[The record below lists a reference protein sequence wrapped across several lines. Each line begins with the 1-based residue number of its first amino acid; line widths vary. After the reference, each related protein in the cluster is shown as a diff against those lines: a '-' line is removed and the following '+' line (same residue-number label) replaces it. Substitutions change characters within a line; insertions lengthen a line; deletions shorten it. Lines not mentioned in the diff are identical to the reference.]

1 MNVLFFSR
9 TPKHALVLYLFRTE
23 NVSGL
28 HLYTLNRLISRFK
41 YHVFI
46 CGMRRQNVLCKSRL
60 TGSVLL
66 QWKFNENCLTYFFF
80 LSVGERRRWLFC
92 QLSSW
97 QSRILC
103 EQILRDEP
111 LEITGAGRGRG
122 WKCFSA
128 CIFFSKPTYLEE
140 FFLSGVWLFFSGIIA
155 CRILFREVL
164 LQEYFLGNCHPPSIP
179 NPAEVMFSLQ
189 RTMLEAMT
197 DISIFVRR
205 HLPRT
210 DGKASYRRLP
220 LFGRISRAGMS
231 TSLSVCMIN
240 TWYICRVSG
249 QVGEMDV
256 NWSEVVSYRR
266 SRLTY
271 RSTQPLQFAEITI
284 CI

>member
-80 LSVGERRRWLFC
+80 LSVGERGRWLFC

-97 QSRILC
+97 QSRILR

-140 FFLSGVWLFFSGIIA
+140 FFLSGVYDFFFPVLSPAGFSLEKFLAGIF
-155 CRILFREVL
+155 FREL
-164 LQEYFLGNCHPPSIP
+164 SPPPPPLHP
-179 NPAEVMFSLQ
+179 
-189 RTMLEAMT
+189 
-197 DISIFVRR
+197 
-205 HLPRT
+205 
-210 DGKASYRRLP
+210 
-220 LFGRISRAGMS
+220 
-231 TSLSVCMIN
+231 
-240 TWYICRVSG
+240 
-249 QVGEMDV
+249 
-256 NWSEVVSYRR
+256 
-266 SRLTY
+266 
-271 RSTQPLQFAEITI
+271 
-284 CI
+284 